1 MQSLVELTEQEL
13 IDLNRARQGRADIE
27 LVPKTL
33 TEDERREIHRLRGAY
48 TGAGYTQIIELSD
61 VELQEVH
68 QLRRDLEEERIF
80 KIMRDG
86 ADMIQELRNY
96 LKYLRHRMNCPPR
109 IIHRVQNEI
118 LKLATEEINS
128 KKKK

>member
-1 MQSLVELTEQEL
+1 MRSLVELTEQEL
-13 IDLNRARQGRADIE
+13 IDLNRARQGRA
-27 LVPKTL
+27 PKTL
-33 TEDERREIHRLRGAY
+33 TEDERREVDRLREAY
-48 TGAGYTQIIELSD
+48 TGAGYTEIINLSN

-68 QLRRDLEEERIF
+68 QLRRDLEKERIF

-86 ADMIQELRNY
+86 ADIIQELRNY

-118 LKLATEEINS
+118 LKLATEEIN
-128 KKKK
+128 